1 MPAATPSLR
10 IDGLVTTPL
19 ALTFADLA
27 EFAEAD
33 QVRDV
38 RKLGAKRGGDAV
50 RLTALLDRAAIH
62 ADAQYITLHAEA
74 DDFHA
79 SIPLDAVR
87 ERGVVIYQQDGA
99 PLPTSAGGP
108 FRFFIPDH
116 AACKTADIDECA
128 NVKFVGRIELSRAR
142 GYDNRPQDEAEH
154 AKLHQGE

>member
-10 IDGLVTTPL
+10 IDGLVATPL
-19 ALTFADLA
+19 ALTFADLSA
-27 EFAEAD
+27 FAEAD

-50 RLTALLDRAAIH
+50 RLTALLTRAAIH
-62 ADAQYITLHAEA
+62 SDAQFITLHAEA

-87 ERGVVIYQQDGA
+87 ERAVVIYQQDGA

-116 AACKTADIDECA
+116 AACKTADIEECA
-128 NVKFVGRIELSRAR
+128 NVKFVDRIELSRAR
-142 GYDNRPQDEAEH
+142 GHDNRPQDEAEH